1 MACPR
6 ADIDAIVI
14 RRTEQCSMQS
24 FKDDATIWACK
35 DNNAFRTAALEITLL
50 IREQHRTRQ
59 SNRNTVIKFRDYCRH
74 ATDLSHQCHLLE
86 AFFFFFF
93 LVRTRVHINKGEIL
107 WPQAET
113 AVGFLFLKHFLQDA
127 APVLA
132 IFSWLFFPCI
142 KYASFYLAFKIL
154 YYLALLILCSKTSL

>member
-35 DNNAFRTAALEITLL
+35 DNNAFRTAALESTLL

-86 AFFFFFF
+86 AFFFF

-132 IFSWLFFPCI
+132 IFF
-142 KYASFYLAFKIL
+142 LAFLPMYQICIIL
-154 YYLALLILCSKTSL
+154 LSFQNTLLFGLTYSM